1 MEQKYIIGIDG
12 GGTKTI
18 GRIEKLSTNES
29 HTIQSG
35 ASSLSNDFANAQIVL
50 KELIEKLLL
59 KFKASALDVHVLIGV
74 AGGGVASQA
83 EQLIDELPFAFSS
96 LKVVNDAKTSLYGAN
111 NGSPVA
117 VIALG
122 TGSVGARLDENG
134 KEFYVGGWG
143 FPIGDEASGA
153 KLGFNAVQSLL
164 SEINWHQEA
173 RSKMAKAVAAKL
185 GEDKQQ
191 IANWLAKAQAK
202 DYGSLSRDVFAA
214 KDECSVAKSL
224 IEQHVSDTEQLI
236 QQTRL
241 DSGVDVVLMGGL
253 AEVTLPLL
261 SDDIKSYCKLTGGS
275 SLDGACLLAQ
285 KQLGGD
291 SQDSQNKT
299 KSQKYNSKE
308 RDTLLAQLEN
318 MVSETRNPDT
328 YDLDLINTEQLLT
341 KINQADAIVPDAI
354 KACIPNIGQAVD
366 EIVKSFNKGGRLIY
380 IGAGTSGRLGVLDA
394 VECPPTFSVSS
405 EQVIG
410 IIAGGSQAIYKAVE
424 GAEDSAELGKNDL
437 ININYCE
444 NDILVGVAASGRTPY
459 VIGAID
465 YAKSIGTKTISISC
479 NPSSQLATYC
489 DINICAVVGP
499 EVLTGS
505 TRMKSGTAQK
515 LILNMLSTASMIRTG
530 KIYENLMVDVN
541 ASNKKLYVRAI
552 RIVMQAT
559 HCDAHTAQVA
569 LEQTHYNAK
578 LAILHILTNE
588 DIQNIQQQLI
598 TNGGFLRQTLESV
611 QQVSA

>member
-18 GRIEKLSTNES
+18 GRIVKLSTGES

-35 ASSLSNDFANAQIVL
+35 ASSLSNDFANAKIVL

-59 KFKASALDVHVLIGV
+59 KFNASSLNVHVVIGV
-74 AGGGVASQA
+74 AGGGVTSQA

-96 LKVVNDAKTSLYGAN
+96 LEVVNDAQTSLLGAN
-111 NGSPVA
+111 NGKPIA

-122 TGSVGARLDENG
+122 TGSVGARLDEHDVAH
-134 KEFYVGGWG
+134 YVGGWG

-164 SEINWHQEA
+164 SEINWHQQP
-173 RSKMAKAVAAKL
+173 RSKMANVVADKL
-185 GEDKQQ
+185 GQGKQQ

-202 DYGSLSRDVFAA
+202 DFAALSSDVFSLHN
-214 KDECSVAKSL
+214 DCPVANRL
-224 IEQHVSDTEQLI
+224 IDQHVADTEQLI
-236 QQTRL
+236 LQTRL
-241 DSGVDVVLMGGL
+241 DSNVEVVLMGGL
-253 AEVTLPLL
+253 AKITLPLL
-261 SDDIKSYCKLTGGS
+261 SNEFKAYCKLTGGS

-285 KQLGGD
+285 QQSG
-291 SQDSQNKT
+291 NKTNKTNSPT
-299 KSQKYNSKE
+299 KSQKYDKQE
-308 RDTLLAQLEN
+308 RDTLLAQLDN

-328 YDLDLINTEQLLT
+328 FDLDLINTEQLLT

-354 KACIPNIGQAVD
+354 NACIPDIALAVD

-405 EQVIG
+405 EQVVG

-444 NDILVGVAASGRTPY
+444 NDILVGIAASGRTPY

-465 YAKSIGTKTISISC
+465 YAKNMGTKTVSITC
-479 NPSSQLATYC
+479 NPNSLLATYC

-515 LILNMLSTASMIRTG
+515 LILNMLSTTSMIQIG
-530 KIYENLMVDVN
+530 KVYENLMVDVN

-559 HCDAHTAQVA
+559 DCDAHTAQVA
-569 LEQTHYNAK
+569 LEKTHYNAK
-578 LAILHILTNE
+578 LAILHILTNT
-588 DIQNIQQQLI
+588 DVQAIQQQLQD
-598 TNGGFLRQTLESV
+598 NGGFLRQTLKSV
-611 QQVSA
+611 QPS